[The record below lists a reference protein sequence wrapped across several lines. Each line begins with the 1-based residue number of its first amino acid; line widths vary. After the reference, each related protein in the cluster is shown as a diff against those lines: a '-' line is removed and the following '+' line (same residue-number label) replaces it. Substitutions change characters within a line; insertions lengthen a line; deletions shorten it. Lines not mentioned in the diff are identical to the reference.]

1 MKKFKVRI
9 EAMGRNSEKITVT
22 IEGNPSKEIRDL
34 SAQVQNYIFKAVGP
48 IPEVK
53 EKQDLEDYI
62 ELDSLSKKQRIEL
75 LLIKNFR
82 NGSFTSRDVRE
93 IYQQTYKEDI
103 AINTISTYL
112 GRLYNEAIL
121 YRSGSR
127 AERKYRLQ
135 TAIAKR
141 KLSSLMSYA
150 SPSKDR

>member
-1 MKKFKVRI
+1 MKKFRVKI
-9 EAMGRNSEKITVT
+9 EVMNRNSEKITVT
-22 IEGNPSKEIRDL
+22 IEGDPSKEIRDL
-34 SAQVQNYIFKAVGP
+34 STQVQNYIFKAVGP
-48 IPEVK
+48 VPEVK
-53 EKQDLEDYI
+53 EKQDLEEYI
-62 ELDSLSKKQRIEL
+62 EMESLSKKQKIEL

-93 IYQQTYKEDI
+93 IYLQTYKEDV

-141 KLSSLMSYA
+141 KLSSLMSYVNL
-150 SPSKDR
+150 SKD

>member
-1 MKKFKVRI
+1 MNH
-9 EAMGRNSEKITVT
+9 NSEKIIVT
-22 IEGNPSKEIRDL
+22 IEGDPSREIRDL
-34 SAQVQNYIFKAVGP
+34 SAQVQNYIFKTIGP
-48 IPEVK
+48 APEVK
-53 EKQDLEDYI
+53 EKQGLEEYI
-62 ELDSLSKKQRIEL
+62 ELDSLSKKQKIEL

-82 NGSFTSRDVRE
+82 NGSFTSRDVQE
-93 IYQQTYKEDI
+93 MYLQTYKEDI

-112 GRLYNEAIL
+112 GRLYNETIL

-150 SPSKDR
+150 NLSKE

>member
-1 MKKFKVRI
+1 MNH
-9 EAMGRNSEKITVT
+9 NSEKIIVT
-22 IEGNPSKEIRDL
+22 IEGDPSREIRDL
-34 SAQVQNYIFKAVGP
+34 SAQVQNYIFKAIGP
-48 IPEVK
+48 TPEAK
-53 EKQDLEDYI
+53 EKQDLEEYI
-62 ELDSLSKKQRIEL
+62 ELDSLSKKQKIEL

-82 NGSFTSRDVRE
+82 NGSFTSRDVQE
-93 IYQQTYKEDI
+93 MYLQTYKEDI

-112 GRLYNEAIL
+112 GRLYNETVL

-150 SPSKDR
+150 NLSKE

>member
-9 EAMGRNSEKITVT
+9 EVMSRNSEKIAVT
-22 IEGNPSKEIRDL
+22 IEGNPSKEIKDL
-34 SAQVQNYIFKAVGP
+34 SAQIQNQIFKAVGP

-53 EKQDLEDYI
+53 EKQELDDYI

-82 NGSFTSRDVRE
+82 NGSFTSRDVQE
-93 IYQQTYKEDI
+93 IYHQSYKEDI

-121 YRSGSR
+121 HRSGSR
-127 AERKYRLQ
+127 AERKYRLK
-135 TAIAKR
+135 TAIAKKR
-141 KLSSLMSYA
+141 LSSLMSYA
-150 SPSKDR
+150 RLTRD